1 MRALVKYWFIWKI
14 SISEALVYFLDFV
27 GRSGFFAF
35 IMGIYLFLWKAIYGE
50 SGAVLDGFTLDMM
63 IWYLVFTEIVTLSTT
78 DYYREIAEDVK
89 SGQIAYL
96 LNKPYNYIAYNYF
109 NTMGKI
115 MVRLL
120 VNTLVGFLVALCF
133 VGPLKSMSLISL
145 PVTFLGII
153 LGISINFFLNFA
165 LALTAF
171 WVEENTPFRW
181 VFQKM
186 VFTLGGMLLPLDL
199 FPGWLQKISVHLPF
213 AYITYGPAKMG
224 VAFEPSYAI
233 EVLVGQLAYL
243 AGSILLTMFVFSKGV
258 KKLNVNGG

>member
-1 MRALVKYWFIWKI
+1 MKAFVKYWFIWKI

-35 IMGIYLFLWKAIYGE
+35 IMAIYLFLWKAIYAQGD
-50 SGAVLDGFTLDMM
+50 SVLDGFNLEMM
-63 IWYLVFTEIVTLSTT
+63 IWYLVFTEMITLSTT
-78 DYYREIAEDVK
+78 DYYREISDDVK

-96 LNKPYNYIAYNYF
+96 LNKPYHYVAYCYF
-109 NTMGKI
+109 NQMGKI

-120 VNTLVGFLVALCF
+120 VNFLVGFIVALCF
-133 VGPLKSMSLISL
+133 VGPLDGMTPFSLAFTL
-145 PVTFLGII
+145 LGVI
-153 LGISINFFLNFA
+153 LGISINFFMNFA

-181 VFQKM
+181 VFQKL

-199 FPGWLQKISVHLPF
+199 FPLWLQKISIHLPF
-213 AYITYGPAKMG
+213 AYITYAPAKLG
-224 VAFEPSYAI
+224 VAFSFSYAGQVI
-233 EVLVGQLAYL
+233 FGQLAYL
-243 AGSILLTMFVFSKGV
+243 VASILLTLFVFSKGV